1 MFAVILIS
9 VTNSSTVSVLFVH
22 YRTFPLY
29 LQWRKLRPY
38 TALCSQPNLPTHI
51 PLPNILIIHLYH
63 NHCNPFA
70 STSQV
75 QQSDHSLDSHTH
87 SKAFISLM
95 DYRSKLVTI
104 ACLQCLLA
112 VMLIA
117 HTLFSASDKSLL

>member
-9 VTNSSTVSVLFVH
+9 VTNSSTFSVLFVH
-22 YRTFPLY
+22 YRTFLFTFSGGSSDLTQHCVPSLTC
-29 LQWRKLRPY
+29 P
-38 TALCSQPNLPTHI
+38 PVI

-70 STSQV
+70 SASQV
-75 QQSDHSLDSHTH
+75 QQCDHSLDSYTY

-104 ACLQCLLA
+104 TCLQCLLA

-117 HTLFSASDKSLL
+117 HTLVFCF